1 MPVTERRAGA
11 CAEAT
16 STTASGRLSAALKRE
31 SVWWKAAVA
40 WRRFD
45 DEDAPKQEFGAAE
58 I

>member
-1 MPVTERRAGA
+1 MPATER

>member
-1 MPVTERRAGA
+1 MAAGTGLHA
-11 CAEAT
+11 PHLPFAI
-16 STTASGRLSAALKRE
+16 AAGIG
-31 SVWWKAAVA
+31 SIGWKAAVA